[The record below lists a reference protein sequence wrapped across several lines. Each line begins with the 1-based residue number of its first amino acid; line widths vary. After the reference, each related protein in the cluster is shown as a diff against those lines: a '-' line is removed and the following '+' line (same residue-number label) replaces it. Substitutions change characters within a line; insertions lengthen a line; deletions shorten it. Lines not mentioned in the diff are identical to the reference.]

1 MKNKKGFTLVEVII
15 SIAALGIICA
25 VLLRLFVLAGG
36 INKKAGITQQAEMF
50 AASHIET
57 LLCADTLGTGLGA
70 LGISTLGVLAEGR
83 HAVEQDGYTLLI
95 EYAEKQDG
103 YPGKLYD
110 ISVKAMHEDEVL
122 ARIRTAKYYKE
133 RPDG

>member
-1 MKNKKGFTLVEVII
+1 M
-15 SIAALGIICA
+15 
-25 VLLRLFVLAGG
+25 FVLAGG

-57 LLCADTLGTGLGA
+57 FFAQIHGTGLGA

-95 EYAEKQDG
+95 EYAEKQDR